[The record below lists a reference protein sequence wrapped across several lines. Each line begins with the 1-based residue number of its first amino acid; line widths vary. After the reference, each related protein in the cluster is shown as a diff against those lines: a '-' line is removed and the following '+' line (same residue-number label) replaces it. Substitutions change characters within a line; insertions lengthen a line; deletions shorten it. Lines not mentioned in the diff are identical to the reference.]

1 MRHRA
6 VCSCT
11 RPTYFQSIASALFA
25 NMGATVSRADAV
37 VASAASADVKRAQ
50 NESET
55 RDRGKSDSAGLVAAL
70 QALNNDDTH
79 PAASNKP
86 WWWNFPRSELPN
98 PGAYEDMNQEA
109 TVILRPNVFEG
120 MQFNMNVPVGS
131 QNFSLG
137 QSVEMGAK
145 DHPGAYAFMANYFSN
160 RLVMMSR
167 ATPTD
172 GRVNG
177 RIFYTHTPSL
187 TSKIIADVGSE
198 PHSSKASWDLDY
210 RGTDFCSQLKLAT
223 GGIVAVSYLQSVT
236 PTLSLGGEGFYQ
248 GKSRFSAIT
257 AAAKYANGHD
267 VASVTV
273 ASFGPIIASYLHRVN
288 PRSAFATELYLD
300 GRTRDSHVT
309 FGYRFDLSTSSVVGN
324 IDSGGRVSATVEERI
339 NPMLAFVLSGE
350 LDHQREEYRFGFGV
364 NIGGN

>member
-1 MRHRA
+1 
-6 VCSCT
+6 
-11 RPTYFQSIASALFA
+11 
-25 NMGATVSRADAV
+25 MGAKISRADAV
-37 VASAASADVKRAQ
+37 VANAAASDVEKASKAYEDRERAKPA
-50 NESET
+50 ES
-55 RDRGKSDSAGLVAAL
+55 SGLVAAL
-70 QALNNDDTH
+70 QALKNDDLH
-79 PAASNKP
+79 PAATSKR
-86 WWWNFPRSELPN
+86 WWLNFPRSELPN
-98 PGAYEDMNQEA
+98 PGAYEDMSQEA
-109 TVILRPNVFEG
+109 TLILRPNLFEG
-120 MQFNMNVPVGS
+120 MQFMMNVPVGS

-137 QSVEMGAK
+137 QTVEMGAK
-145 DHPGAYAFMANYFSN
+145 DHPGSYAFMANYLSN

-167 ATPTD
+167 LTPAD

-187 TSKIIADVGSE
+187 TSKVIADVGSE

-236 PTLSLGGEGFYQ
+236 PTISLGGEGFYQ

-257 AAAKYANGHD
+257 AAAKYANGRD
-267 VASVTV
+267 VASITV

-288 PRSAFATELYLD
+288 PKSAFATELYMD

-309 FGYRFDLSTSSVVGN
+309 MGYRFDLTSASVIGN
-324 IDSGGRVSATVEERI
+324 IDSTGRVSATVEEKI
-339 NPMLAFVLSGE
+339 NPILAFILSGE
-350 LDHQREEYRFGFGV
+350 LDHQAQEYRFGFGV